1 MVCIEYEDGETIC
14 IGTDTDWH
22 VETGEILFSEIY
34 HGEIQDY
41 TKERRQVGKAVL
53 FEHTDD
59 IGQIVAQESEP
70 VRVTKRFDVKER
82 IVTPKGELVFDFG
95 QNMAGLVE
103 IRLPK
108 LMEDRLVIRYAE
120 TLDKDGNFYTENLR
134 TARCTD
140 TFIYGEKQVGMLVM
154 PHFTFHGFRYICVEG
169 AETETEASDF
179 TACAMHTDMQP
190 TGTFTSDNTL
200 VNQLQSNIQWG
211 QRGNFLDVPTDC
223 PQR

>member
-1 MVCIEYEDGETIC
+1 M
-14 IGTDTDWH
+14 
-22 VETGEILFSEIY
+22 
-34 HGEIQDY
+34 
-41 TKERRQVGKAVL
+41 
-53 FEHTDD
+53 
-59 IGQIVAQESEP
+59 
-70 VRVTKRFDVKER
+70 
-82 IVTPKGELVFDFG
+82 FDFG

-108 LMEDRLVIRYAE
+108 LIGDRLVIRYAE

-140 TFIYGEKQVGMLVM
+140 TFVYGEKQVGMLVM

-169 AETETEASDF
+169 AGTETEASDF

-200 VNQLQSNIQWG
+200 VIQLQSNIQW
-211 QRGNFLDVPTDC
+211 
-223 PQR
+223 